1 MWENLE
7 ERREIK
13 KVCHLSPFEPPDD
26 TLSDR
31 GLPVYFRD
39 CVSSY
44 LVSPLLVLGK
54 NSFLDH
60 FADILS
66 VGSLCVIVESLREG
80 SLYLIKS
87 IVVFF
92 IVQ

>member
-1 MWENLE
+1 MIQN
-7 ERREIK
+7 
-13 KVCHLSPFEPPDD
+13 VCHLRPFEPPDD
-26 TLSDR
+26 TWSDR
-31 GLPVYFRD
+31 GLPVYFGD

-44 LVSPLLVLGK
+44 LVSLLVLGK

-66 VGSLCVIVESLREG
+66 VGSLCVIVEPLREG

-87 IVVFF
+87 IVVIL
-92 IVQ
+92 IVQS